1 MLRLMIVTC
10 AVISCLIAQA
20 QTSVY
25 DTVYTGEK
33 GALSTFY
40 SLASQTKTTTAYT
53 DWHLAISI
61 RASAFPTSPL
71 CGTTM
76 RMNEPIGVNVYYV
89 PNTSAAQ
96 FDNLDTAGYA
106 QWTKLHDSDTALD
119 EGALNSNRDRNAI
132 FDFGWGV
139 YNSATHNVVGDSVY
153 LIQLPN
159 GELKKFTVIVLQRD
173 TAFDIKY
180 ANLDNS
186 NLQTIH
192 IGKKD
197 YLGKQFVYLNMLNNT
212 VTDKE
217 PLGTAWDLQFLR
229 YDASDFIDGKHV
241 PVIGVWL
248 NKGLQA
254 ARRVNHVVTDNDYSN
269 LTFSTEMNTI
279 GWNWKRQINVMAF
292 ESGKTES
299 EGLSVFGLEDSVS
312 YFIKTRNNTYYKL
325 VFTGYNAQSGVI
337 SFYTQDLSNAT
348 AINEAENEVTLQTK
362 VFPNP
367 AGSQL
372 NVFTPALPATLRVID
387 LSGRVLNELPAT
399 DNLTQLNTASLA
411 NGVYLLQT
419 SYNGKTTTNRFV
431 INQ

>member
-1 MLRLMIVTC
+1 MFVFCAVVTC
-10 AVISCLIAQA
+10 IYTQA
-20 QTSVY
+20 QTSTY

-40 SLASQTKTTTAYT
+40 SLATQSKTTPAYN
-53 DWHLAISI
+53 DWHLAISV

-96 FDNLDTAGYA
+96 FDNMDTTGYA

-119 EGALNSNRDRNAI
+119 EGVLNSNRDRSAI

-159 GELKKFTVIVLQRD
+159 GELKKFTVILLQRD

-180 ANLDNS
+180 ANIDNS
-186 NLQTIH
+186 NKQIIH
-192 IGKKD
+192 IGKRD
-197 YLGKQFVYLNMLNNT
+197 YIGKQFVYLNMLNNT
-212 VTDKE
+212 VADKE

-248 NKGLQA
+248 NKGLEA
-254 ARRVNHVVTDNDYSN
+254 ARRTHHDVTDNNYSN

-279 GWNWKRQINVMAF
+279 GWNWKRQINVMAI

-299 EGLSVFGLEDSVS
+299 EGLSVYALEDSTS
-312 YFIKTRNNTYYKL
+312 YFIKARNGDYYKL

-337 SFYTQDLSNAT
+337 SFYTQNLSNAT
-348 AINEAENEVTLQTK
+348 AINEAENTATLQTR

-372 NVFTPALPATLRVID
+372 NVFTPALPATLRVLD
-387 LSGRVLNELPAT
+387 LSGRVVNELPAT
-399 DNLTQLNTASLA
+399 DNLTQLNTSALA

-419 SYNGKTTTNRFV
+419 SYNGITTTNRFI